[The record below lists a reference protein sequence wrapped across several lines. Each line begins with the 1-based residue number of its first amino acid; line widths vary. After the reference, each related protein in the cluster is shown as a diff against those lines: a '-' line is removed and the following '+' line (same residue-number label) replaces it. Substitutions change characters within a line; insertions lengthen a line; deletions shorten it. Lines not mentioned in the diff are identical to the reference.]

1 MRYSISHSVFDRFV
15 CRLFF
20 GLCCSLITLYAKGWK
35 SQCHLLG
42 ALPDSDIYVNIETHR
57 KAIQLPNVK
66 IFRYI
71 GAINFASSNTFK
83 RSLYKSV
90 DSTLLRRRSTV
101 HQKTLNNA
109 DEVRKLQAHALI
121 VDLSAVTHLDV
132 AGCKTLVEI
141 QTDMLLSNT
150 VLYLTSPNDDVF
162 EALKRAEL
170 LSIGEFMVLPT
181 IQDAVFYFKGSVTES
196 A

>member
-1 MRYSISHSVFDRFV
+1 M
-15 CRLFF
+15 
-20 GLCCSLITLYAKGWK
+20 CCSLITLYAKGWK

-42 ALPDSDIYVNIETHR
+42 ALPDSEIYVNIETHR
-57 KAIQLPNVK
+57 KAIELPNIK
-66 IFRYI
+66 IFQYV

-83 RSLYKSV
+83 RSLYKCV
-90 DSTLLRRRSTV
+90 DDTLLRRLNETNQRSR
-101 HQKTLNNA
+101 NNV

-132 AGCKTLVEI
+132 AGCKTLAEI

-150 VLYLTSPNDDVF
+150 ILYLTTPNDDVF
-162 EALKRAEL
+162 EAIKRAEF
-170 LSIGEFMVLPT
+170 LSIGEFIVLPT
-181 IQDAVFYFKGSVTES
+181 IHDAVLYFRGAVAES

>member
-1 MRYSISHSVFDRFV
+1 M
-15 CRLFF
+15 
-20 GLCCSLITLYAKGWK
+20 CCSLITLYAKGWK

-42 ALPDSDIYVNIETHR
+42 ALSDSEIYVNIETHR
-57 KAIQLPNVK
+57 KAIELPNIK
-66 IFRYI
+66 IFQYV

-83 RSLYKSV
+83 RSLYKCV
-90 DSTLLRRRSTV
+90 DDTLLRRLNETN
-101 HQKTLNNA
+101 QKSRHNV

-132 AGCKTLVEI
+132 AGCKTLAEI

-150 VLYLTSPNDDVF
+150 ILYLTAPNDDVF
-162 EALKRAEL
+162 EAIKRAEL
-170 LSIGEFMVLPT
+170 LSIGEFIVLPT
-181 IQDAVFYFKGSVTES
+181 IHDAVLYFKGAVAES